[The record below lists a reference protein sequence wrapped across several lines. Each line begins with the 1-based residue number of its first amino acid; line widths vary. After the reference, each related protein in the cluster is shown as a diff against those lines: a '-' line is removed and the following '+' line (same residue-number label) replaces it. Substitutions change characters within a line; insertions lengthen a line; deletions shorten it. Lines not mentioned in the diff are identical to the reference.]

1 MAERAEGGSVM
12 RLSVTRS
19 VARRDLGG
27 DTRDRC
33 NVNTCASMRFYT
45 GISYK
50 V

>member
-1 MAERAEGGSVM
+1 MAERAEAGSAM

-19 VARRDLGG
+19 VASQDLGG
-27 DTRDRC
+27 DTPDRR
-33 NVNTCASMRFYT
+33 NAITCAAERFCT